1 MKRSHVISLFIT
13 LLATLLLSGCFSGS
27 SDAASALVS
36 TDKMQLID
44 SQTVYPNPQDTADKE
59 DRVYYTVEVYQ
70 DKDNTILVQADS
82 NFKLFEKTQYT
93 VDFDQVLTKAD
104 VSIRWTT
111 LMGST
116 KATQDDELAIADI
129 SLSHGGTVF
138 SEKKINFV
146 TKAIDIVVD
155 GIEKNS

>member
-93 VDFDQVLTKAD
+93 VDFDQVLTKSD

-116 KATQDDELAIADI
+116 EATQDDELAIADI

-146 TKAIDIVVD
+146 TKVIDIVVD
-155 GIEKNS
+155 GIEKNT

>member
-1 MKRSHVISLFIT
+1 MKRSHVISLFIA

-70 DKDNTILVQADS
+70 GKDNTILVQADS

-93 VDFDQVLTKAD
+93 VDFDQVLTKSD

-116 KATQDDELAIADI
+116 EATQDDELAIADI
-129 SLSHGGTVF
+129 SISHGGTVF

-155 GIEKNS
+155 GIEKNT

>member
-1 MKRSHVISLFIT
+1 MKHSHVISLFIA

-59 DRVYYTVEVYQ
+59 ERVYYTVEVYQ

-116 KATQDDELAIADI
+116 ESTQDDELAIADI